1 MDKVKNSRLKKVIK
15 ELPPEKKLFAEQLAV
30 EIEFMANSLSEMR
43 HIVEAEGAIV
53 SRKNGNGFL
62 IQSEHPAQ
70 KSYNTTLK
78 GYTSAIKQLTGLLE
92 TEQQKEEL
100 DDFQAMTGLK

>member
-1 MDKVKNSRLKKVIK
+1 MDKVQNTKLKKVIK

-43 HIVEAEGAIV
+43 HLVEADGSII
-53 SRKNGNGFL
+53 SRKNGNGIVVL
-62 IQSEHPAQ
+62 SEHPAQ

-92 TEQQKEEL
+92 TEQQKDEL